1 MKMLLPFI
9 NETFPGVIWR
19 MEIDSLSETIFL
31 EIRDTADKK
40 VSFASVNLLSGKP
53 NFTGFT
59 TPERWLTGIE
69 AAYNGILLLHNY
81 QSEGAPVHKD
91 IIAVDNK
98 ATICWSNYTYAFDHL
113 TINGPV
119 VYSVQIQPK
128 KLFVADIKTGTAIRP
143 YELAID
149 TEPENYIEVPQ
160 ILPSPRLKQILPVE
174 PYGDIIHYFEHNNL
188 RIVSLHSLKAE
199 QLKQHLY
206 IIDDGVIVY
215 DDLLNAGIQ
224 KLQPESFIIYKNSLI
239 YIKNKSELKV
249 LNL

>member
-19 MEIDSLSETIFL
+19 MEIDSLSETIFM
-31 EIRDTADKK
+31 EIRDTGDKK
-40 VSFASVNLLSGKP
+40 VSFSSVDLLNGKP

-59 TPERWLTGIE
+59 TPERWLTGME
-69 AAYNGILLLHNY
+69 AAYDGLLLLHNY
-81 QSEGAPVHKD
+81 QSEGAPVHKG
-91 IIAVDNK
+91 IIAIDNK

-113 TINGPV
+113 TINGPI
-119 VYSVQIQPK
+119 VYNAQIQPK
-128 KLFVADIKTGTAIRP
+128 KLFLADIKTGTAIRP
-143 YELAID
+143 YEPAID

-160 ILPSPRLKQILPVE
+160 IFPPSYLQQTLPIE
-174 PYGDIIHYFEHNNL
+174 PHGDIIHYVEHNNL

-206 IIDDGVIVY
+206 IIDDGIIIY